1 MQETQETWVQSL
13 GWEKPKLTSS
23 HGHSRIA
30 TIYRATVDE
39 DDLKTSYRR
48 SSTAK
53 DIKVKSESASRSV
66 VFDSLQPRGRCSLP
80 GSSVHGILQTG
91 ILVWATIPFPRD
103 FPNPRIK
110 PGSPA
115 LQADSLPSEP
125 PGKPK
130 DPRGS
135 GEWVLLIL
143 LIFVDFVILL
153 ISQNAYW

>member
-1 MQETQETWVQSL
+1 M
-13 GWEKPKLTSS
+13 
-23 HGHSRIA
+23 
-30 TIYRATVDE
+30 
-39 DDLKTSYRR
+39 KTSYRR

-130 DPRGS
+130 RTELGSPLWADTVNLPHFPRSSLRACAGPWRGIEMS
-135 GEWVLLIL
+135 EVCFPLGT
-143 LIFVDFVILL
+143 FD
-153 ISQNAYW
+153 SPAP